1 MMGGEI
7 MLKIYVC
14 ADDGSLLDH
23 TVSINSLPFGHG
35 EAQRLTKMKNE
46 SARRLSLLAWST
58 LHTLISDCGYDSDAD
73 LNVLRTS
80 ERKPYFESLPLH
92 FNLTHTSG
100 AVSAAISD
108 SPVGID
114 LEWLDSSRDI
124 EAIASRFFS
133 PDEQSAISSSN
144 DRQLAFFSL
153 WTKKEAYA
161 KSLGKGLA
169 DICSGGFNNS
179 AYFSQYIIEY
189 GENRGI
195 LSVCCSSV
203 DQISICDTSG
213 MLKIYEY
220 NKSVQA

>member
-1 MMGGEI
+1 

-23 TVSINSLPFGHG
+23 TSAINSLSFGHG

-46 SARRLSLLAWST
+46 SARRLSLLAWAT
-58 LHTLISDCGYDSDAD
+58 LHKLLVECGYGSDTD
-73 LNVLRTS
+73 LNVLRTA
-80 ERKPYFESLPLH
+80 ERKPYFESSPLH

-100 AVSAAISD
+100 AVAAAISD

-114 LEWLDSSRDI
+114 IEWLDSSRNTD
-124 EAIASRFFS
+124 AISSRFFS
-133 PDEQSAISSSN
+133 PDEQNSIISSD
-144 DRQLAFFSL
+144 DRQVAFFSI

-161 KSLGKGLA
+161 KRLGKGLA
-169 DICSGGFNNS
+169 SICSENLEKDVC
-179 AYFSQYIIEY
+179 FSQYFVEL